1 MCSIEIYKHNKEERI
16 ARTWGTVAPGL
27 PYVEETIANAGNW
40 LIGGDLEVLERIQYN
55 DGLDHYRLS
64 PAELRAEFE
73 RREVLLDEA
82 TSQELNAI
90 FSELEARRTW
100 FRRTDAWCL

>member
-1 MCSIEIYKHNKEERI
+1 MIRSWPFFCSFEIYKHNKEERI

-27 PYVEETIANAGNW
+27 PYVEEAIANTGDW
-40 LIGGDLEVLERIQYN
+40 LIGGDLEVLDRIRYN

-73 RREVLLDEA
+73 RREVKVPSHEHDL
-82 TSQELNAI
+82 
-90 FSELEARRTW
+90 
-100 FRRTDAWCL
+100 

>member
-16 ARTWGTVAPGL
+16 ARTWGTTAPNL
-27 PYVEETIANAGNW
+27 PYVEEAISGAGNW
-40 LIGGDLEVLERIQYN
+40 LIGGDLEVLERIKYN

-73 RREVLLDEA
+73 KRQVKA
-82 TSQELNAI
+82 
-90 FSELEARRTW
+90 
-100 FRRTDAWCL
+100 